1 MSIVLQIHS
10 HLRSLSTA
18 CVISCSSVRCRQNNF
33 CGTDSLKGSV
43 LNRRPYYRLLSF
55 SSPHLLRQFH
65 GYACRFGRVFSSRS
79 NPKSALA
86 LSFIEEAEDGAESFD
101 RRCFLWLDLILGG
114 QLLLMLHYPVFRQIR
129 DVTDT
134 YLDVSLEPRGD
145 GEACAAEG
153 RSGRFGSDDDDSS
166 VAKTIG
172 AVLSRRHS
180 LVEGFGNPRGC
191 HQRHDGESGVA
202 GDEQYRLS
210 SGRGPGFEGAL
221 RGHGSPR
228 HQQQDHHKEL
238 VIPGLAT
245 CSHVKHGIKLLVT
258 AASTSRPS
266 WTLKSRRPPSLAS
279 RPWRRPVAVSR
290 PCTTTGWHCAR
301 CTSAEVR
308 DTPQPARPNPRKLT
322 YYTNYG
328 YLSLEI
334 QVKKALANA
343 SNSE

>member
-1 MSIVLQIHS
+1 MATRAAL
-10 HLRSLSTA
+10 
-18 CVISCSSVRCRQNNF
+18 
-33 CGTDSLKGSV
+33 
-43 LNRRPYYRLLSF
+43 
-55 SSPHLLRQFH
+55 
-65 GYACRFGRVFSSRS
+65 GRVFSSRS

-101 RRCFLWLDLILGG
+101 RRCFLS
-114 QLLLMLHYPVFRQIR
+114 V
-129 DVTDT
+129 
-134 YLDVSLEPRGD
+134 RGD

-210 SGRGPGFEGAL
+210 EPGQPAAL

-245 CSHVKHGIKLLVT
+245 CSHVKHGIKLLGNGSQHLTAKLDIEVSQASESGFKAVE
-258 AASTSRPS
+258 AASGSITSVYHNRLALRALHKRRSSRYPR
-266 WTLKSRRPPSLAS
+266 SRR
-279 RPWRRPVAVSR
+279 
-290 PCTTTGWHCAR
+290 
-301 CTSAEVR
+301 
-308 DTPQPARPNPRKLT
+308 
-322 YYTNYG
+322 
-328 YLSLEI
+328 
-334 QVKKALANA
+334 VKKALANA